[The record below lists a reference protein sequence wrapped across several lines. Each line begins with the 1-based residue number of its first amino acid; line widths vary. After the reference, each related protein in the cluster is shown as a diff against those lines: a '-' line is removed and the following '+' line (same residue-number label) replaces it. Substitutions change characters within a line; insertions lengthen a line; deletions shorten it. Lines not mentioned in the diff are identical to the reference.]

1 MTSFPSQ
8 RLKRKNRRNK
18 MDKHNKALKTLEFD
32 KILER
37 LSSYTE
43 SAEVKK
49 RIYEL
54 VPYTE
59 LDEARMAQRE
69 TTEAMST
76 LLKLSS
82 PPVNLS
88 AENVLPAVKRTERG
102 GVLHTKELIDI
113 SRLLYVARRMK
124 SYIGEAAKECVKLH
138 EIGENI
144 ITAKQLEDKINSCIV
159 SESEIADDASPE
171 LNTIRRKIRNLN
183 GKIKESLDSM
193 VRSNHYKKFLQ
204 DPIVTM
210 RSDRYVIPVKSEY
223 RSEVN
228 GIVHDTSASGATLFI
243 EPMSVVNSNNEIR
256 DLRNKEQQEIE
267 RILAE
272 LSALVSENS
281 HAIFVDYKNVTELDF
296 IFCKGRLS
304 LDMDA
309 NEPVLNDK
317 GIIRY
322 KKARHPLI
330 DKDKV
335 VANDIILGGD
345 YDTLV
350 VTGPNTGGKT
360 VTLKTIGLFSIMAA
374 SGLHIPAQDNSEAA
388 VFHNIFADIG
398 DEQSIEQ
405 SLSTFS
411 SHMVNIVKILENVD
425 FNSLALFD
433 ELGAGT
439 DPTEGAALA
448 ISILE
453 FLRARKVTTIATTH
467 YSELKLFALSTDG
480 VENASCEFDVA
491 TLQPT
496 YKLLIGVPGKS
507 NAFAISR
514 RLGLD
519 ERVINRAND
528 ILSDEDIKFEDVITD
543 LEQNRARAR
552 KEADDAARMK
562 NELKDLRRQLEND
575 RIKLKENKSRILEEA
590 RREAKI
596 LVMDAK
602 EEANGIIRDLERMR
616 QQGIASGAE
625 LDKKTAKMRGRLKE
639 KEDNI
644 DAAMARAAKPK
655 KTYAEPPKNLKP
667 GASVK
672 IVDMNQEA
680 TVLKEPD
687 KNGNVRVQAGIIKMD
702 VHITNLKKIEENKSR
717 EMAEKYARSTRAFES
732 KTKNVSTEV
741 DVRGQNLEEAWMNV
755 EKFIDDCYLAGISPV
770 SIIHG
775 KGTGIL
781 RKGIQE
787 HLRKYRPVKSF
798 RNGRY
803 GEGEDGVTIVELK

>member
-1 MTSFPSQ
+1 
-8 RLKRKNRRNK
+8 
-18 MDKHNKALKTLEFD
+18 
-32 KILER
+32 
-37 LSSYTE
+37 
-43 SAEVKK
+43 
-49 RIYEL
+49 
-54 VPYTE
+54 
-59 LDEARMAQRE
+59 
-69 TTEAMST
+69 
-76 LLKLSS
+76 
-82 PPVNLS
+82 
-88 AENVLPAVKRTERG
+88 
-102 GVLHTKELIDI
+102 
-113 SRLLYVARRMK
+113 
-124 SYIGEAAKECVKLH
+124 
-138 EIGENI
+138 
-144 ITAKQLEDKINSCIV
+144 
-159 SESEIADDASPE
+159 
-171 LNTIRRKIRNLN
+171 
-183 GKIKESLDSM
+183 M
-193 VRSNHYKKFLQ
+193 VRSAHYKKFLQ

-223 RSEVN
+223 RGEVN
-228 GIVHDTSASGATLFI
+228 GIVHDTSSSGATLFI

-256 DLRNKEQQEIE
+256 DLHTKEQQEIE

-272 LSALVSENS
+272 LSVLVSENS
-281 HAIFVDYKNVTELDF
+281 HTIFVDYKNVTNLDF

-335 VANDIILGGD
+335 VANDIFLGGD

-374 SGLHIPAQDNSEAA
+374 SGLHIPVQENSEAA
-388 VFHNIFADIG
+388 IFKKVFADIG

-411 SHMVNIVKILENVD
+411 SHMVNIVNILENVD
-425 FNSLALFD
+425 MDSLVLFD

-448 ISILE
+448 IAILE
-453 FLRARKVTTIATTH
+453 FLRERKVTTVATTH
-467 YSELKLFALSTDG
+467 YSELKLYALSEDG

-519 ERVINRAND
+519 ERVINRANE

-552 KEADDAARMK
+552 QEADDASRMK
-562 NELKDLRRQLEND
+562 RELKDLRRQLENE

-602 EEANGIIRDLERMR
+602 EEANEIIRDLEKMR
-616 QQGIASGAE
+616 QKGISDGN
-625 LDKKTAKMRGRLKE
+625 LNKKTAAMRDKLKK
-639 KEDNI
+639 KEDTI

-655 KTYAEPPKNLKP
+655 KTYVKPPKNLKP
-667 GASVK
+667 GTLVK

-702 VHITNLKKIEENKSR
+702 VHVTNLRIAEENKSK
-717 EMAEKYARSTRAFES
+717 ELADKYVRNTRAFES
-732 KTKNVSTEV
+732 KSKNVSTEV

-755 EKFIDDCYLAGISPV
+755 EKFLDDCYLAGISPV

-781 RKGIQE
+781 RKGLQGYMKK
-787 HLRKYRPVKSF
+787 HRYVKSF

>member
-1 MTSFPSQ
+1 
-8 RLKRKNRRNK
+8 
-18 MDKHNKALKTLEFD
+18 MDKHNKAFKVLEFD

-43 SAEVKK
+43 STDVKK
-49 RIYEL
+49 RILEI

-59 LDEARMAQRE
+59 VDDAKAAQKE

-76 LLKLSS
+76 LLKLGS

-88 AENVLPAVKRTERG
+88 AVNVLGAVKRTERD
-102 GVLHTKELIDI
+102 GVLHAKELMDI
-113 SRLLYVARRMK
+113 SRLLYIARRMK
-124 SYIGEAAKECVKLH
+124 SYLGEAADECTTLH
-138 EIGENI
+138 EIEENI
-144 ITAKQLEDKINSCIV
+144 ITAKQLEDKINSCII
-159 SESEIADDASPE
+159 SENEIADDASPE
-171 LNTIRRKIRNLN
+171 LNTIRRKIKNLN
-183 GKIKESLDSM
+183 GKIKENLNSM
-193 VRSNHYKKFLQ
+193 IHSAHYKKFLQ

-223 RSEVN
+223 RGEVN
-228 GIVHDTSASGATLFI
+228 GIVHDTSSSGATLFI

-256 DLRNKEQQEIE
+256 DLHTKEQQEIE

-272 LSALVSENS
+272 LSALVAENS
-281 HAIFVDYKNVTELDF
+281 HTIFVDYNHVTNLDF

-335 VANDIILGGD
+335 VANDIMLGGE

-388 VFHNIFADIG
+388 IFHNIFADIG

-425 FNSLALFD
+425 YNSLALFD

-453 FLRARKVTTIATTH
+453 FLRARKVTTVATTH

-514 RLGLD
+514 RLGID
-519 ERVINRAND
+519 ERIIDRAND

-543 LEQNRARAR
+543 LEQNRAKAR
-552 KEADDAARMK
+552 QEAEENSRMK
-562 NELKDLRRQLEND
+562 RELKDLREQLEKE

-602 EEANGIIRDLERMR
+602 EEANSIIRDLEKMR
-616 QQGIASGAE
+616 QKGIASGNF
-625 LDKKTAKMRGRLKE
+625 DKKTSAMRDKLKQ
-639 KEDNI
+639 KEDTI

-655 KTYAEPPKNLKP
+655 KTYVEPPKNLKP
-667 GASVK
+667 GTTVK

-702 VHITNLKKIEENKSR
+702 VHVTNLRKVEENKSK
-717 EMAEKYARSTRAFES
+717 ELAEKYARSTRAFES
-732 KTKNVSTEV
+732 KSKNVSTEV

-755 EKFIDDCYLAGISPV
+755 EKFLDDCYLAGISPV

-781 RKGIQE
+781 RKGLQE
-787 HLRKYRPVKSF
+787 YMRKHRYVKSY

>member
-1 MTSFPSQ
+1 
-8 RLKRKNRRNK
+8 
-18 MDKHNKALKTLEFD
+18 MDKQNKAFKVLEFD

-37 LSSYTE
+37 LAAYTE
-43 SAEVKK
+43 SADVKK
-49 RIYEL
+49 RIGEI

-59 LDEARMAQRE
+59 VEDAKAAQRE

-76 LLKLSS
+76 LLKLGS
-82 PPVNLS
+82 PPVSLS
-88 AENVLPAVKRTERG
+88 VENVLGAVKRTERDG
-102 GVLHTKELIDI
+102 ILHTKELIDI

-124 SYIGEAAKECVKLH
+124 SYIGEAAEECAKLH
-138 EIGENI
+138 EIEESI

-159 SESEIADDASPE
+159 SENEIADDASPE

-183 GKIKESLDSM
+183 GKIKENLDSM
-193 VRSNHYKKFLQ
+193 VRSAHYKKFLQ

-223 RSEVN
+223 RGEVN

-256 DLRNKEQQEIE
+256 DLHTKEQQEIE

-272 LSALVSENS
+272 LSALVAENS
-281 HAIFVDYKNVTELDF
+281 HTIFVDYKNVTDLDF

-309 NEPVLNDK
+309 NEPKLNDK

-335 VANDIILGGD
+335 VANDIMLGGD

-374 SGLHIPAQDNSEAA
+374 AGLHIPASETSEAA
-388 VFHNIFADIG
+388 VFHHIFADIG

-411 SHMVNIVKILENVD
+411 SHMVNIVKILKSID
-425 FNSLALFD
+425 YNSLALFD

-453 FLRARKVTTIATTH
+453 FLRARKVTTVATTH

-519 ERVINRAND
+519 ERVIDRAND

-575 RIKLKENKSRILEEA
+575 RIKLKENKSRILEDA

-602 EEANGIIRDLERMR
+602 EEANSIIRDLEKMR
-616 QQGIASGAE
+616 QQGISSDN
-625 LDKKTAKMRGRLKE
+625 LNKKTAAMRDKLNK
-639 KEDNI
+639 KEDTI
-644 DAAMARAAKPK
+644 DKAMARAAKPK
-655 KTYAEPPKNLKP
+655 KTYVDPPKNLKP
-667 GASVK
+667 GTTVK

-702 VHITNLKKIEENKSR
+702 VHITNLRNVEEKKSKEL
-717 EMAEKYARSTRAFES
+717 ADKYVRSTRAFES
-732 KTKNVSTEV
+732 KSKNVSTEV

-755 EKFIDDCYLAGISPV
+755 EKFLDDCYLAGISPV

-781 RKGIQE
+781 RKGLQE
-787 HLRKYRPVKSF
+787 YMRKHRYVKSY